1 MHGIKISWEL
11 PVSLSPIC
19 WVIILLKNI
28 GLLCFVFLDSGTS
41 ASNEESYNLEDQ
53 DIKPTDVELRAFL
66 DTSPDGRYKLFKVE
80 YEA

>member
-1 MHGIKISWEL
+1 M
-11 PVSLSPIC
+11 
-19 WVIILLKNI
+19 
-28 GLLCFVFLDSGTS
+28 FLDSATS
-41 ASNEESYNLEDQ
+41 ASHEDSFNLEDQ